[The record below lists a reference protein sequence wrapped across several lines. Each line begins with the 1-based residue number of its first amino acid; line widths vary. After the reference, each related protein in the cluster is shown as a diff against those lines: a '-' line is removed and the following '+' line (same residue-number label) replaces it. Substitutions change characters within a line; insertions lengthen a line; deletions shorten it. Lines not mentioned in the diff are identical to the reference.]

1 MHIDEA
7 ILRARLDGEL
17 PAAESEV
24 VDRHVA
30 ECGRCRERSEA
41 LGRQAANVN
50 ELLSGLA
57 DGPQPDPAAAY
68 SRLRARRSLT
78 PARKPWSIWSP
89 GGLKPVW
96 GAVAGIAV
104 VATLGAS
111 EPGRAAAQ
119 KFLSLFRVKSVVVV
133 PIERETFNQGQ
144 GKLISQ
150 FLASSVKVT
159 KEEKPQ
165 PAADRDQA
173 AELAGF
179 ALRLP
184 TALTERPQLTVE
196 GEHAFQ
202 FTVDLERAQTLVNV
216 LGRPDLKLPDS
227 LQGARVAVDVPRAV
241 TARYGD
247 CRVRRHGP
255 GEPPRAEGECV
266 TVVQVPS
273 PTVVTVPEIDMASLA
288 EIGLQF
294 TGMSPDDAKA
304 FSRTVDWSSTLAIPL
319 PPSVASHEEVTIEG
333 VRGVLVTA
341 KARANQPTPYALV
354 WVKNGIIHNVG
365 GFGNPSMALPVAQSL
380 Q

>member
-1 MHIDEA
+1 MHIDEG

-17 PAAESEV
+17 PAVETEAVE
-24 VDRHVA
+24 RHLA
-30 ECGRCRERSEA
+30 ACGRCRERSDA

-50 ELLSGLA
+50 AVFAGLG
-57 DGPQPDPAAAY
+57 DVPQPDPAVAL
-68 SRLRARRSLT
+68 SRVRARQSLA
-78 PARKPWSIWSP
+78 PAERPWFGIFR

-96 GAVAGIAV
+96 GAVAGIAI

-119 KFLSLFRVKSVVVV
+119 RFLSLFRVKSVVVV
-133 PIERETFNQGQ
+133 PIERPNFDQ
-144 GKLISQ
+144 GKGQLISQ
-150 FLASSVKVT
+150 FLASSVNVT
-159 KEEKPQ
+159 KEEKSQ
-165 PAADRDQA
+165 PAANREHA

-184 TALTERPQLTVE
+184 AALTERPEITVE

-202 FTVDLERAQTLVNV
+202 FTVDLERAQTLINV
-216 LGRPDLKLPDS
+216 LGREDLKLPAS
-227 LQGARVAVDVPRAV
+227 LEGTRVAVDVPRGV
-241 TARYGD
+241 TAKYGD
-247 CRVRRHGP
+247 CRRRLHGP
-255 GEPPRAEGECV
+255 GEPPTGGECI
-266 TVVQVPS
+266 VVMQVPS
-273 PTVVTVPEIDMASLA
+273 PTVVTMPEIDLASIA

-294 TGMSPDDAKA
+294 TGMSPEDAKA
-304 FSRTVDWSSTLAIPL
+304 FSRTVDWSTTLAIPL
-319 PPSVASHEEVTIEG
+319 PPAVASHQEVTIEG

-341 KARANQPTPYALV
+341 KPRANEPTRYALV